1 LTDSQKSLAAWAA
14 IIAAFIL
21 TLWLLAPVLAPFA
34 VAAVLAY
41 ALTPL
46 VDWIDARLGGSVPRV
61 LAVVLVELLFL
72 VLLVGLILLIVPIMA
87 KELPLMRDQ
96 LPGFLAQ
103 VNAAAQPTLHRLG
116 LHFSLEAESIKS
128 FVMTYLNAN
137 VEDAMGSVLSSL
149 KLGGSAALAL
159 AGNLVLIPVVLFYL
173 LMDWQRF
180 MTALRTLIPPYWRA
194 GTHSFLVDADQVLGE
209 YLRGQ
214 LMVMGVLAVYYSLA
228 LSAFGLDLAFPI
240 GTFTGLAV
248 FVPYLGFGLGLVL
261 ALLAGLLE
269 FSATHGASYA
279 VLMVA
284 VVFGAGQV
292 IESFFLTP
300 RLVGKRIGLH
310 PVAVI
315 FALMAFGQLFGF
327 VGILVALPAS
337 AVLLVA
343 IRRVRASYLA
353 SGLYQR

>member
-14 IIAAFIL
+14 ITAAFIL

-41 ALTPL
+41 ALTPV
-46 VDWIDARLGGSVPRV
+46 VDWIDARLGGAVPRV
-61 LAVVLVELLFL
+61 LAVVLVEWLFL

-180 MTALRTLIPPYWRA
+180 MTALRTLIPPHWRDSA
-194 GTHSFLVDADQVLGE
+194 QSFLMDADDVLGE

-228 LSAFGLDLAFPI
+228 LAAFGLDLAFPI
-240 GTFTGLAV
+240 GAFTGLAV

-269 FSATHGASYA
+269 FSATQGASYA

-300 RLVGKRIGLH
+300 RLVGERIGLH